1 MKKSLLICLG
11 LVLALQ
17 ACKKDKIESGPVI
30 SPDPIETAPVVG
42 DTQPSSQN
50 IVYRTLNMKVGYNKN
65 IFLDANADGSTDI
78 SFSGVLIMHD
88 GKQHLYLSAYGKT
101 SNGNKLFVK
110 KGDGLVNGSLWA
122 YPFNKDEPVEL
133 TNANQVTLTAPQQKA
148 SIMSVISTGPQT
160 SVDGL
165 WANKTDKY
173 LGFAIKMNGEPH
185 FGWIKLSHDAATN
198 EIIVSEYAYNKMS
211 GEDIIAGEK

>member
-1 MKKSLLICLG
+1 MKKYIWICLG
-11 LVLALQ
+11 LAFTLQ
-17 ACKKDKIESGPVI
+17 ACKKDKIET
-30 SPDPIETAPVVG
+30 DPIIPTDPVETAPVTG
-42 DTQPSSQN
+42 DTQPSSQH

-78 SFSGVLIMHD
+78 SFSSVLIMRD

-101 SNGNKLFVK
+101 SSGNKLFVK

-122 YPFNKDEPVEL
+122 YPFAKDERIEP
-133 TNANQVTLTAPQQKA
+133 TDANQVTLTAPQQKA
-148 SIMSVISTGPQT
+148 SILSVISTGSQT

-198 EIIVSEYAYNKMS
+198 EIVVSEYAYNKLP